1 MAKKQEI
8 VERPQAQV
16 TRREPQPQYYVPAVD
31 VSETPEGLILR
42 YDMPGVAKGNVDIT
56 LDKGTLSVTGRAE
69 PEESGIAVYRET
81 RVGDYHREFTL
92 PEGVDPDRITAE
104 MSEGV
109 LTVRIGKPEEA
120 KPKRIAITAGRE

>member
-69 PEESGIAVYRET
+69 PEESGLAVYRET